1 MKRFI
6 RAAADNQYDKYFGD
20 IKAEAA
26 NAGYTLKI
34 SENAKVMLVAN
45 KDADIMPTITVD
57 TIDNG
62 GGKLGFLCKLEF
74 PTLDGAKD
82 EYADT
87 IESILDKWADIGALI
102 THIQEYEIDSNMDI
116 E

>member
-26 NAGYTLKI
+26 NAGYTLKV
-34 SENAKVMLVAN
+34 SENAKVMLVADR
-45 KDADIMPTITVD
+45 DADILPTITVE
-57 TIDNG
+57 TIDDG

-74 PTLDGAKD
+74 PTLDGAKA

-87 IESILDKWADIGALI
+87 IESILDKWSNIGALI
-102 THIQEYEIDSNMDI
+102 THIQEYEIDSEI
-116 E
+116 EIE